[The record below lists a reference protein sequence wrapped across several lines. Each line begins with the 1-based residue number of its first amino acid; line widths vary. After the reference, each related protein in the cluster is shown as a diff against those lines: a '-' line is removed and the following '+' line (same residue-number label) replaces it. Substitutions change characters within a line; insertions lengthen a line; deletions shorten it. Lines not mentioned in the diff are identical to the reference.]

1 MPAIPQRRIL
11 VVDDE
16 PIVCETL
23 KMMLAFDGHIVEVAN
38 GSEEAL
44 ALFQK
49 GRYDVIVTDYAM
61 PLMRGDKLALAI
73 KAQDPTQRVVM
84 MSTYGAALMAGED
97 GISGIDYA
105 LAKPFLIEDLRLAL
119 KTVCGGS

>member
-1 MPAIPQRRIL
+1 
-11 VVDDE
+11 
-16 PIVCETL
+16 
-23 KMMLAFDGHIVEVAN
+23 MLAFDGHIVEVAN

-61 PLMRGDKLALAI
+61 PLMRGDTLALAI
-73 KAQDPTQRVVM
+73 KAQDPAQRVMM
-84 MSTYGAALMAGED
+84 MSTHGEIWMPGEG

-105 LAKPFLIEDLRLAL
+105 LGKPFLIEELRLAL